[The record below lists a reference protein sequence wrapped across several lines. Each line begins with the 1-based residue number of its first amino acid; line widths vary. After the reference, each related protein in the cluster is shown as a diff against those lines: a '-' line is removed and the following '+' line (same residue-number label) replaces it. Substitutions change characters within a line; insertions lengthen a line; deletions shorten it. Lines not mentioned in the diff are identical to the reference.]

1 MPSFFRALQGKTQNE
16 IMQDLNMRE
25 KSIEE
30 KQKILN
36 ETNKIA
42 NQYLEE
48 SNKEYKQYRQSR
60 QKLYKDRGYT
70 EEEISLI
77 GGVSSL
83 VPSLT
88 AFAASVFLR
97 NPKIMYSTLPVFG
110 ALTKAEVYQSSRFKG
125 NSHEDALINA
135 YGQTISEVGTE
146 LLPLSVITIP

>member
-1 MPSFFRALQGKTQNE
+1 
-16 IMQDLNMRE
+16 MQDLNMRE
-25 KSIEE
+25 RSIEE

-88 AFAASVFLR
+88 AFV
-97 NPKIMYSTLPVFG
+97 P
-110 ALTKAEVYQSSRFKG
+110 QSS
-125 NSHEDALINA
+125 
-135 YGQTISEVGTE
+135 
-146 LLPLSVITIP
+146 